1 MENLLAAGF
10 TLLATHGYVI
20 VFVWMFADQAGLPL
34 PSIPLLV
41 ACGALAAAGDLNL
54 WLLIASA
61 SLATLLADFLWYGL
75 GRLQGE
81 KAVSLVCRLALEPDS
96 CVSATRTAFGRFGP
110 LTLVIAKFLPGV
122 QTLAPASAGLVQAP
136 LLGFLLL
143 DVAGTLLFIL
153 PFILGGYFFQAEL
166 VALLDGADEVAGG
179 VGWLIA
185 AVLSV
190 YAVVK
195 AMQWFTF
202 YQQHRLRRITAE
214 ELASRMGGED
224 PVTVIDLRQR
234 LDFEIEPRIIP
245 GALRIPIN
253 EVGRRRNE
261 IPVRY
266 DVVLVCT

>member
-1 MENLLAAGF
+1 MESLLAAGF

-20 VFVWMFADQAGLPL
+20 VFVWMFADQAALPL

-41 ACGALAAAGDLNL
+41 ACGALAATGEMNL
-54 WLLIASA
+54 WPLIAA
-61 SLATLLADFLWYGL
+61 AGVATLLADTLWYGL
-75 GRLQGE
+75 GRFQGE

-166 VALLDGADEVAGG
+166 VAVLDLVGEIAGG

-190 YAVVK
+190 YAIVK

-202 YQQHRLRRITAE
+202 LQQHRLRRITAE
-214 ELASRMGGED
+214 ELASRIDGEN

-234 LDFEIEPRIIP
+234 LDYEIEPRIIP

-261 IPVRY
+261 IPARY

>member
-1 MENLLAAGF
+1 MRHAIL
-10 TLLATHGYVI
+10 
-20 VFVWMFADQAGLPL
+20 
-34 PSIPLLV
+34 
-41 ACGALAAAGDLNL
+41 
-54 WLLIASA
+54 
-61 SLATLLADFLWYGL
+61 
-75 GRLQGE
+75 
-81 KAVSLVCRLALEPDS
+81 
-96 CVSATRTAFGRFGP
+96 FG
-110 LTLVIAKFLPGV
+110 KYLPGV

-136 LLGFLLL
+136 FLGFLLL

-166 VALLDGADEVAGG
+166 VALLDAFSEIAGG

-190 YAVVK
+190 YAIVK
-195 AMQWFTF
+195 ALQWFTF
-202 YQQHRLRRITAE
+202 LQQHRLRRITPE
-214 ELASRMGGED
+214 ELAARMDEED
-224 PVTVIDLRQR
+224 QVTVIDLRQR

-261 IPVRY
+261 IPTRY